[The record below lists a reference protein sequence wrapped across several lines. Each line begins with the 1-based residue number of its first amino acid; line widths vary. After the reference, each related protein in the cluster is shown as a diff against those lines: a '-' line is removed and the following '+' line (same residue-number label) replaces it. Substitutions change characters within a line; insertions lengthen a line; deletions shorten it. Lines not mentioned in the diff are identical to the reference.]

1 MDGHRANIWCSHN
14 WIGDWQKRER
24 LLFYQQESVQL
35 RAASVNT
42 ARLVCPSDFPS
53 FLSAV
58 ASLLSLKC
66 VWTRWFVYNCSQP
79 PVPAN
84 KATPRNWWSRV
95 TMDDCGCEYLLTSSL
110 FLSHAPTPKMPP
122 TSSASAVNRDKY
134 FGPGAWLMAPLIALA
149 CFYWHVWLWKSPHD

>member
-84 KATPRNWWSRV
+84 KATPRN
-95 TMDDCGCEYLLTSSL
+95 
-110 FLSHAPTPKMPP
+110 
-122 TSSASAVNRDKY
+122 
-134 FGPGAWLMAPLIALA
+134 
-149 CFYWHVWLWKSPHD
+149 